1 MQTFRI
7 ANLEIQAVKESAD
20 KICYVL
26 YPLENLGEWIEE
38 AAQRFGVTIV
48 AVTGM
53 DWDNDLTPWTAAGQP
68 PGCPDFRGYATR
80 FLSTLI
86 TDVLP
91 EVEQRLEMSANAERT
106 LTGVS
111 LSGLFALWQW
121 MINDTFHNIISL
133 SGSFWYARFV
143 EWIKAQ
149 PVPRKS
155 GRAYFLLGDQEAKT
169 KVKAFQPV
177 QTDTVEIVSYLHD
190 NGINDFFELVPGNHY
205 QYGQQ
210 RLNRA
215 LTWMFGGKT

>member
-1 MQTFRI
+1 M
-7 ANLEIQAVKESAD
+7 
-20 KICYVL
+20 
-26 YPLENLGEWIEE
+26 
-38 AAQRFGVTIV
+38 
-48 AVTGM
+48 
-53 DWDNDLTPWTAAGQP
+53 
-68 PGCPDFRGYATR
+68 
-80 FLSTLI
+80 
-86 TDVLP
+86 
-91 EVEQRLEMSANAERT
+91 
-106 LTGVS
+106 
-111 LSGLFALWQW
+111 
-121 MINDTFHNIISL
+121 
-133 SGSFWYARFV
+133 

-215 LTWMFGGKT
+215 FTWMFGGK